1 MKVSRIGV
9 SLPKNL
15 LDKFDSMTENMGYAN
30 RSEAIRDAVRDY
42 MLKNEL
48 REESG
53 EKIGIITL
61 IYDHHAHGV
70 SDVLT
75 DLQHN
80 YTEEI
85 QSSIHFHL
93 DKHNCMELI
102 ITKGEFKRIK
112 EIKDK
117 LTAVPGVKQSDI
129 IITGVVEY

>member
-15 LDKFDSMTENMGYAN
+15 LVKFDTMIEEMGYAN
-30 RSEAIRDAVRDY
+30 RSEAIRDAVREY

-48 REESG
+48 REEEG
-53 EKIGIITL
+53 ERFGIITL
-61 IYDHHAHGV
+61 IYDHHIRGV

-80 YTEEI
+80 YNKEI
-85 QSSIHFHL
+85 QTTIHFHI
-93 DKHNCMELI
+93 DHHNCMELI
-102 ITKGEFKRIK
+102 ITRGEAKKIK

-117 LTAVPGVKQSDI
+117 LTAVVGVKQSDLV
-129 IITGVVEY
+129 ITGIVKY

>member
-1 MKVSRIGV
+1 MNVSRIGV

-15 LDKFDSMTENMGYAN
+15 LSKFDLMIENMGYAN

-53 EKIGIITL
+53 ERIGIITL
-61 IYDHHAHGV
+61 IYDHHANSV
-70 SDVLT
+70 SDILT

-85 QSSIHFHL
+85 KSSIHFHL

-102 ITKGEFKRIK
+102 ITRGDAKRIK

-117 LTAVPGVKQSDI
+117 LTAVAGVKQSDL
-129 IITGVVEY
+129 IITGIVEY

>member
-15 LDKFDSMTENMGYAN
+15 LDKFDTMTEGMGYAN

-48 REESG
+48 REETG
-53 EKIGIITL
+53 ERIGIVTL

-70 SDVLT
+70 SEVLT

-80 YTEEI
+80 YTGEI

-93 DKHNCMELI
+93 DKHNCMEI
-102 ITKGEFKRIK
+102 IIAKGKAKRIK

-117 LTAVPGVKQSDI
+117 LTAVAGVKQSDLI
-129 IITGVVEY
+129 VTGVVEY

>member
-1 MKVSRIGV
+1 MNASRIGV

-15 LDKFDSMTENMGYAN
+15 LDKFDSMTEDMGYAN

-48 REESG
+48 REETG
-53 EKIGIITL
+53 ERFGIITL

-75 DLQHN
+75 DLQHH

-85 QSSIHFHL
+85 RASIHFHL
-93 DKHNCMELI
+93 DSHNCMELI
-102 ITKGEFKRIK
+102 ITRGEAKRIK

-117 LTAVPGVKQSDI
+117 LTAVAGVKQSDL
-129 IITGVVEY
+129 IITGIVEY

>member
-1 MKVSRIGV
+1 MKVSRIGI

-48 REESG
+48 REETG
-53 EKIGIITL
+53 ERFGIITL
-61 IYDHHAHGV
+61 IYEHHAHGV

-75 DLQHN
+75 ELQHN

-93 DKHNCMELI
+93 DKDNCMELI
-102 ITKGEFKRIK
+102 ITKGEAKKIK
-112 EIKDK
+112 EIKDR
-117 LTAVPGVKQSDI
+117 LAAVAGVKQSDL
-129 IITGVVEY
+129 IITGIVEY